1 MTLKLQH
8 QITAALMLF
17 GLLPA
22 AIVAFF
28 TYQSTEEFKTKQKL
42 LIRQAAAATSLRI
55 ELLMTRQH
63 LSPTAVFSEPVKEKE
78 AQKPKEKKEAASYDS
93 WDPRTIELDLL
104 GKEFEHVVAN
114 FELDNAVIQVV
125 DSSDLLILKRE
136 PRGNLEQMINPRR
149 PDSRYTLALGSNL
162 ISKGVLEGTKPNFAG
177 VITVPASREEPVEL
191 LGFYPLDFP
200 KEKGR
205 HYTVLVS
212 LPMAEAYASIY
223 GYNLMTLMILVLC
236 AILTTLLGWFLG
248 HHFVR
253 PVLDLI
259 KVTGEL
265 HTGNLHS
272 KTQINRRDEL
282 GRLGKQINAFVDKL
296 SEVISQIRG
305 ATASVSTASG
315 ELNSSAQQLSQGATE
330 QAGTLQEI
338 ASSLQSVDQSVARN
352 AQHAKDTARTAN
364 QASSHAERGGEAVQE
379 TVNAMREIAQKIT
392 VVEDIAYQTNLLA
405 LNAAIEAARA
415 GSQGKGFAVV
425 AGEVRKLAE
434 RSQAAAQ
441 QIGELAGRSVA
452 VAENAGQL
460 LDRTV
465 PMIRDTSNLVQEI
478 AAASQEQMAAIRQ
491 INVGVS
497 QLNEVVQ
504 QNAAAGHQLASTSYD
519 LSTQS
524 TTLQHYVDFFQ
535 LDANALNGHPAP
547 RPITPPQPMTTS
559 RRLPPPPHRGGGG
572 GHGHG
577 HGPETHGPNPARL
590 PPHTPMQGGGAAGQL
605 GSPLSGN
612 SGAHGPTAGHSHSS
626 GGVIVNLDDDDNNF
640 ERF

>member
-1 MTLKLQH
+1 MTIKLQH
-8 QITAALMLF
+8 QITAALVAF
-17 GLLPA
+17 GLIPA
-22 AIVAFF
+22 ATVAYF
-28 TYQSTEEFKTKQKL
+28 TWEATEEFKTKEKV
-42 LIRQAAAATSLRI
+42 LIRQAAAAISFRI
-55 ELLMTRQH
+55 ELLLTRQN
-63 LSPTAVFSEPVKEKE
+63 LTPTTTVADL
-78 AQKPKEKKEAASYDS
+78 PKEKAKPEEKKDALPSES
-93 WDPRTIELDLL
+93 WDPRSVKADDL
-104 GKEFEHVVAN
+104 AN
-114 FELDNAVIQVV
+114 VFLSVSLNFDLQNAGIQVI
-125 DSSDLLILKRE
+125 DATGHLILKRE
-136 PRGNLEQMINPRR
+136 PRGDLDQVINPRR
-149 PDSRYTLALGSNL
+149 TDDRYTAALESNEQ
-162 ISKGVLEGTKPNFAG
+162 SKAVFAGTNQTAG
-177 VITVPASREEPVEL
+177 VITVPASKDQPQPVEL
-191 LGFYPLDFP
+191 LGYHPLNFGKD
-200 KEKGR
+200 KSH
-205 HYTVLVS
+205 HYTVLVIV
-212 LPMAEAYASIY
+212 PMTEAYASIY
-223 GYNLMTLMILVLC
+223 RYNFLTLMILSICAVL
-236 AILTTLLGWFLG
+236 TSVFGWLLGRHL
-248 HHFVR
+248 VR

-265 HTGNLHS
+265 HTGNLYS

-282 GRLGKQINAFVDKL
+282 GMLGRQINAFVDKL

-364 QASSHAERGGEAVQE
+364 QASSHAERGGEAVQQ
-379 TVNAMREIAQKIT
+379 TVSAMREIAQKIT

-535 LDANALNGHPAP
+535 VDSSASLGLPVP
-547 RPITPPQPMTTS
+547 RPMPQPSPSSTS
-559 RRLPPPPHRGGGG
+559 RRLPPPPHRPGGGL
-572 GHGHG
+572 GHGSDS
-577 HGPETHGPNPARL
+577 HGPNPARL
-590 PPHTPMQGGGAAGQL
+590 PPHNPMQGGGSATQL
-605 GSPLSGN
+605 GSPLGGN
-612 SGAHGPTAGHSHSS
+612 ATSHGHATGHGHSG
-626 GGVIVNLDDDDNNF
+626 GGVIVNLDNDDDF

>member
-1 MTLKLQH
+1 MTIKLQH
-8 QITAALMLF
+8 QITLALVLF

-22 AIVAFF
+22 TTVAYF
-28 TYQSTEEFKTKQKL
+28 TYQSTEEFKAKEKV
-42 LIRQAAAATSLRI
+42 LIRQAAAAVSYRI
-55 ELLMTRQH
+55 ELLLTRQNH
-63 LSPTAVFSEPVKEKE
+63 TSTTGAVEPSKDKD
-78 AQKPKEKKEAASYDS
+78 KPEEKKDPALGDS
-93 WDPRTIELDLL
+93 WDPRSVKSAELAKVFSNVSL
-104 GKEFEHVVAN
+104 N
-114 FELDNAVIQVV
+114 FELQNAGMQVI
-125 DSSDLLILKRE
+125 DSNGLLVLKRE
-136 PRGNLEQMINPRR
+136 PRGNLDLVINPKSI
-149 PDSRYTLALGSNL
+149 DDRYTAALDANPQ
-162 ISKGVLEGTKPNFAG
+162 SKGFLTGGNQIPG
-177 VITVPASREEPVEL
+177 VIPVSANKVDPVEL
-191 LGFYPLDFP
+191 LGYHSLNLSAD
-200 KEKGR
+200 KGR
-205 HYTVLVS
+205 HYTVLVIV
-212 LPMAEAYASIY
+212 PMAEAYASIY
-223 GYNLMTLMILVLC
+223 GYVFTTLMILGIC
-236 AILTTLLGWFLG
+236 AVLTTVLGWVLG
-248 HHFVR
+248 RHFVG
-253 PVLDLI
+253 PVMDLI

-265 HTGNLHS
+265 HTGNLYS

-282 GRLGKQINAFVDKL
+282 GKLGRQINAFVDKL

-364 QASSHAERGGEAVQE
+364 QASSHAERGGEAVQQ

-535 LDANALNGHPAP
+535 VDSSAAVGLPVP
-547 RPITPPQPMTTS
+547 RPMPQPSPSTSS
-559 RRLPPPPHRGGGG
+559 RRLPPPPHRPGGGL
-572 GHGHG
+572 G
-577 HGPETHGPNPARL
+577 HGPDSHGPNPARL
-590 PPHTPMQGGGAAGQL
+590 PPHNPMQGGGSAAQL
-605 GSPLSGN
+605 GSPLGGN
-612 SGAHGPTAGHSHSS
+612 AASHGHATGHGHSG
-626 GGVIVNLDDDDNNF
+626 GGVIVNLDNDDDF